1 MVLPL
6 LVRPV
11 PRLRRFLRAPAFYN
25 GEKSAENARSPC
37 AAPIPST
44 MASRWLLLQKVAL
57 PAALIAVLTVLFSR
71 PAFGQGNGGELRLTV
86 TDPSGAGVITTVH
99 LASEANEYN
108 AALATNRHGQL
119 DIQRLPFG
127 IYQIRIRQKGFAPVT
142 ATIPIRSSIP
152 VADTIR
158 LRLSRVSQRVTV
170 SAGNTL
176 INPEQ
181 AGAVSQIGARAIAH
195 RVTAIPGRSLQS
207 LIRSQPGWIY
217 EGNAVLHPRG
227 SEYQTQF
234 VVDGIPLTN
243 NMSPSF
249 GTSISAND
257 VQSLTIY
264 TAGIPAEYGRKL
276 GGVVVVNTIQNSQP
290 GFHGQF
296 VLSGGSYDTAGS
308 ALRGEYGWG
317 ANSLGFSADGQTT
330 GHYLNPVVVQNFS
343 NTATLGGFSLNFQ
356 RDLDPNDRISFLIRH
371 ELARFDLPNELVQQQ
386 AGQHQNGANFD
397 TYGIGVY
404 EHTFSSN
411 AVATVRGMVRQFTDQ
426 YNSNPQST
434 PIEVFQDNGF
444 HEVYGQASV
453 TVDHGHQ
460 EWKAGIDSDNKFLNE
475 NFRYLITNPSHYD
488 ASTPRTFSFL
498 GSHPDLE
505 QGAYAEDLI
514 HLGNWT
520 VDAGLRWDHYQLLLN
535 RQALSPRLT
544 IGRYIPSL
552 GLMLHVAYDHV
563 FQTPSFEN
571 LLLSSSTAAAGL
583 DTSSLQLPVQPSVGN
598 YYEAGFEKVF
608 FSKVRLDG
616 NYFLRAV
623 KNYADDNQ
631 IDNTTISYPIAFR
644 KAVIY
649 GAEGQLTVPIWGR
662 FSGYASYSYE
672 VGSAWFPVTGGLFLG
687 AGAALPTTGHIP
699 DSQDQRNTVSGRLRY
714 QVSPR
719 LWVAGGA
726 EYDSGLPFDF
736 TCPSGQTS
744 AQCSA
749 GQAAIYGAPVVDRLN
764 FSRGRI
770 LPSLLFN
777 ASVGAELYRSEK
789 ARVRL
794 QVDGENLT
802 NLVDVIDYGGLF
814 SGNAIGPA
822 RSFYL
827 RLATRF

>member
-1 MVLPL
+1 M
-6 LVRPV
+6 
-11 PRLRRFLRAPAFYN
+11 
-25 GEKSAENARSPC
+25 
-37 AAPIPST
+37 
-44 MASRWLLLQKVAL
+44 AL
-57 PAALIAVLTVLFSR
+57 PAALVAVLALLLPW
-71 PAFGQGNGGELRLTV
+71 PALGQTNAGELRLTI
-86 TDPSGAGVITTVH
+86 TDPSGAGVTTTVH
-99 LASEANEYN
+99 LTSEANGYN
-108 AALATNRHGQL
+108 ATLATNRQGDL
-119 DIQRLPFG
+119 DVQRLPFG
-127 IYQIRIRQKGFAPVT
+127 IYQIRIRQTGFAPVIET
-142 ATIPIRSSIP
+142 VPIRSSIP
-152 VADTIR
+152 IAATIR
-158 LRLSRVSQRVTV
+158 LRLSGVSQTVTV

-181 AGAVSQIGARAIAH
+181 AGAVSQIGAGAIAH

-249 GTSISAND
+249 GANLSAND
-257 VQSLTIY
+257 VQSLTVY

-276 GGVVVVNTIQNSQP
+276 GGVVVVNTIQNPQP
-290 GFHGQF
+290 GFHGQL
-296 VLSGGSYDTAGS
+296 VLSGGSYDTASS

-330 GHYLNPVVVQNFS
+330 GHYLNPVVIQNFS

-356 RDLDPNDRISFLIRH
+356 RDLDPNDRVSFLLRH
-371 ELARFDLPNELVQQQ
+371 QLARFDLPNELIQQR
-386 AGQHQNGANFD
+386 AGQHQNGADFD
-397 TYGIGVY
+397 TYGIAVY
-404 EHTFSSN
+404 EHTFSPN
-411 AVATVRGMVRQFTDQ
+411 AVASVRGMVRQFTDQ

-434 PIEVFQDNGF
+434 PIAVFQHNGF

-453 TVDHGHQ
+453 TVDHGRQ

-475 NFRYLITNPSHYD
+475 NFRYLITAPAQYD
-488 ASTPRTFSFL
+488 ASTPRAFRFL
-498 GSHPDLE
+498 GSHPDWE
-505 QGAYAEDLI
+505 QGAYAEDVI
-514 HLGNWT
+514 RLGPWT
-520 VDAGLRWDHYQLLLN
+520 VDAGLRWDHYQLLVN
-535 RQALSPRLT
+535 RQALSPRLA
-544 IGRYIPSL
+544 IARYIPSL

-583 DTSSLQLPVQPSVGN
+583 DTISLQLPVQPSVGN

-608 FSKVRLDG
+608 LDRLRLGG

-623 KNYADDNQ
+623 NNYADDDQ
-631 IDNTTISYPIAFR
+631 INNTTISYPIAFR
-644 KAVIY
+644 KAIIY
-649 GAEGQLTVPIWGR
+649 GAEGQLTIPIWGR
-662 FSGYASYSYE
+662 FSGNASYSYE

-687 AGAALPTTGHIP
+687 DSAVLPTTGHIP
-699 DSQDQRNTVSGRLRY
+699 DSQDQRNTFSGRLRY
-714 QVSPR
+714 RVAPR
-719 LWVAGGA
+719 LWVAGGV

-736 TCPSGQTS
+736 TCPSGQTN
-744 AQCSA
+744 AQCIA
-749 GQAAIYGAPVVDRLN
+749 GQEAIYGAPVVDRLN

-770 LPSLLFN
+770 LPSVLLN
-777 ASVGAELYRSEK
+777 ASLGAELYRSEK